1 MADGCMPRNDIED
14 RVREARILALVR
26 GIHST
31 VYIVMVASIFFLLYA
46 GVTGYVGL
54 WLWVA
59 LGLLAIEAAVFAVNG
74 IKCPLTALAVRY
86 GAVTGYAFNTM
97 LTERTIRFTF
107 KFFSFLMVLGLV
119 LLALR
124 WAGVLK

>member
-1 MADGCMPRNDIED
+1 MPHNEIGDKA
-14 RVREARILALVR
+14 REARILALVR

-31 VYIVMVASIFFLLYA
+31 VYIVMVAAILFLLYA
-46 GVTGYVGL
+46 GATGYVGL

-59 LGLLAIEAAVFAVNG
+59 LGLLAIETAVFAVNG
-74 IKCPLTALAVRY
+74 LKCPLTALAVRY
-86 GAVTGYAFNTM
+86 GAATGYAFDTI
-97 LTERTIRFTF
+97 LTKRAIRFTF

-124 WAGVLK
+124 WAGALG